1 MTGYVWRRS
10 VAALSALGGVLILAC
25 WLLTVFTPV
34 PVLVPVAVVTGL
46 ALLQY
51 LVGPRVVEWLAPAR
65 ELERGADGYLS
76 DEPVAAIV
84 ARQCRN
90 AGIPLVRLGIV
101 EDGDPNAFTFGR
113 TRRDARIWISRGLL
127 DRLNDRE
134 VEAVVAHEI
143 GHIRNRDFAVMTALC
158 VVPTLM
164 YYAASGTR
172 NGDQSGDNDPVRLIG
187 SAAYLLSELALLSF
201 SRARELG
208 ADHASCAL
216 TGDGDALCSALVK
229 IVHGMGERDQ
239 DLAARVHVLR
249 ENDEKRAARR
259 LARRENRVRAVGALG
274 IASSGSAPSVGLI
287 ALELPPERLVR
298 ALRWEVTSPWA
309 RWLEILSTHPLVST
323 RIAALEASGL
333 PGAPRQWRG
342 ARSAARGSAGE
353 RVRARGQFLVE
364 LPVYF
369 GGWIC
374 LGAAL
379 ILARR
384 GPDHYDLG
392 FLAGL
397 VTAAGALLLI
407 RAGLRAPLGT
417 PEPVG
422 RLIELLDRL
431 DAGPLGA
438 IPVSLR
444 GTIVGRGGFVT
455 SPDLVLADASGT
467 VPVVYRHPA
476 PGGRILFALTRAQS
490 FVGDEVVVTGWYLRA
505 PHPYVELRTV
515 TGAEAGTVRCWL
527 FAARY
532 LLSAA
537 VLLAGALLFVYAP

>member
-10 VAALSALGGVLILAC
+10 AAALSALGGVLILAG

-172 NGDQSGDNDPVRLIG
+172 NGDQSGDNDPARLIG

-208 ADHASCAL
+208 ADHASCVL
-216 TGDGDALCSALVK
+216 TGDGDALCSALGK

-287 ALELPPERLVR
+287 ALELPP
-298 ALRWEVTSPWA
+298 S
-309 RWLEILSTHPLVST
+309 VSCG
-323 RIAALEASGL
+323 RCAG
-333 PGAPRQWRG
+333 
-342 ARSAARGSAGE
+342 RS
-353 RVRARGQFLVE
+353 
-364 LPVYF
+364 
-369 GGWIC
+369 
-374 LGAAL
+374 
-379 ILARR
+379 
-384 GPDHYDLG
+384 
-392 FLAGL
+392 
-397 VTAAGALLLI
+397 
-407 RAGLRAPLGT
+407 
-417 PEPVG
+417 
-422 RLIELLDRL
+422 
-431 DAGPLGA
+431 
-438 IPVSLR
+438 
-444 GTIVGRGGFVT
+444 
-455 SPDLVLADASGT
+455 
-467 VPVVYRHPA
+467 PA
-476 PGGRILFALTRAQS
+476 PGHAGWRSSPPTPSSRPGSPRWRRAACPARPGS
-490 FVGDEVVVTGWYLRA
+490 GGE
-505 PHPYVELRTV
+505 P
-515 TGAEAGTVRCWL
+515 GAR
-527 FAARY
+527 R
-532 LLSAA
+532 
-537 VLLAGALLFVYAP
+537 AGAPASGSGPAGSSWWSCPCTSVAGSAWVPR